1 MNLLLTTR
9 KCTVYLPQLKQN
21 VKAVIVFS
29 PRFSLFFGRFS
40 EFFCPISADLLSGA
54 EPLFQYIGAS
64 TTE

>member
-9 KCTVYLPQLKQN
+9 KCTVYRPQFKQK
-21 VKAVIVFS
+21 VKAGIVFF
-29 PRFSLFFGRFS
+29 PRIFFFGRFS

-54 EPLFQYIGAS
+54 APLFQYIGAS